1 MKIKSA
7 VYVKSVTRSEDL
19 PSSDR
24 PEVAFI
30 GRSNVGKSSLIN
42 LLLGNKKLART
53 SATPGKTQ
61 TINYYLI
68 NNSWYMVDLPGYGW
82 ARVSKKKKID
92 WAYFVRDYL
101 LKRRILNC
109 LFILLDVRHE
119 PQSIDL
125 QFLNWCVENQIPIAL
140 VFTKAD
146 KLSGNKIIQSIE
158 RYKKTLLKGWAYLP
172 QLFITSVV
180 DQRGKEDII
189 GYLETINQI

>member
-7 VYVKSVTRSEDL
+7 VYVTSITRPEDF
-19 PSSDR
+19 PSGDR

-42 LLLGNKKLART
+42 LLLGNRKLART

-82 ARVSKKKKID
+82 ARVSKKKKMA
-92 WAYFVRDYL
+92 WSKFVREYL
-101 LKRRILNC
+101 LKRQNLNC

-119 PQSIDL
+119 PQPIDL
-125 QFLNWCVENQIPIAL
+125 QFLDWCVEIQIPIAL

-146 KLSGNKIIQSIE
+146 KLSGNKIINSIE
-158 RYKKTLLKGWAYLP
+158 KYKKILLKSWAYLP
-172 QLFITSVV
+172 QIFITSIV
-180 DQRGKEDII
+180 DQRGKEEII
-189 GYLETINQI
+189 GYLESISQD